1 MEVIKGDFIGFTIG
15 DFHSSQLGILRTS
28 NGDRF
33 DENLLPAFSD
43 STAQVPGGNGSYYW
57 KSLFSERNF
66 SIPIAY
72 DSMTEKQFRTLRRVM
87 SSKDIIPLVFDE
99 RPYKEYLVKPTGT
112 PQLNFICFDEKDARV
127 YKGEGTLEFT
137 AYYPFAR
144 NRHIKGHGLKY
155 LNEFKTN
162 GEYSLPE
169 WSGFM
174 SNRDEWSESSG
185 MLMEQGEYDKT
196 VKFNTKAPKY
206 GIRLYNAG
214 DLETDFKLFIAL
226 NEGVF
231 PVKTLCLQD
240 DPKAIGPIKR
250 GKVMNF
256 QESAANRTITNKEE
270 KDDNKFICI
279 DVKSNLL
286 LGYKGEEDSAKVLQ
300 PTEPTG
306 KIYNKFIA
314 NGDFFT
320 IPTSAEYDTMYLGV
334 YTDTA
339 VNPIN
344 KLEYNYLYY

>member
-1 MEVIKGDFIGFTIG
+1 
-15 DFHSSQLGILRTS
+15 
-28 NGDRF
+28 
-33 DENLLPAFSD
+33 
-43 STAQVPGGNGSYYW
+43 
-57 KSLFSERNF
+57 
-66 SIPIAY
+66 
-72 DSMTEKQFRTLRRVM
+72 M

-196 VKFNTKAPKY
+196 VKFNTEAPKY

-240 DPKAIGPIKR
+240 DPKAIGPIKL

-256 QESAANRTITNKEE
+256 HEAAANRTITNKEE
-270 KDDNKFICI
+270 KNDNKFICI

-286 LGYKGEEDSAKVLQ
+286 LGYTGETISGVLQ
-300 PTEPTG
+300 PGLPTG

-334 YTDTA
+334 YTDAA

>member
-1 MEVIKGDFIGFTIG
+1 
-15 DFHSSQLGILRTS
+15 
-28 NGDRF
+28 
-33 DENLLPAFSD
+33 
-43 STAQVPGGNGSYYW
+43 
-57 KSLFSERNF
+57 
-66 SIPIAY
+66 
-72 DSMTEKQFRTLRRVM
+72 MTEKQFRTLRRVM
-87 SSKDIIPLVFDE
+87 SSKYIIPLVFDE

>member
-1 MEVIKGDFIGFTIG
+1 
-15 DFHSSQLGILRTS
+15 
-28 NGDRF
+28 
-33 DENLLPAFSD
+33 
-43 STAQVPGGNGSYYW
+43 
-57 KSLFSERNF
+57 
-66 SIPIAY
+66 
-72 DSMTEKQFRTLRRVM
+72 MTEKQFRTLRRVM

-196 VKFNTKAPKY
+196 VKFNTEAPKY

-240 DPKAIGPIKR
+240 DPKAIGPIKL

-256 QESAANRTITNKEE
+256 HEAAANRTIANKEE
-270 KDDNKFICI
+270 KNDNKFICI

-286 LGYKGEEDSAKVLQ
+286 LGYTGETVSGVLQ
-300 PTEPTG
+300 PGLPTG

-334 YTDTA
+334 HTDTA

>member
-1 MEVIKGDFIGFTIG
+1 METIKGDFIGFTIG

-33 DENLLPAFSD
+33 DEDLLPAFSD

-57 KSLFSERNF
+57 RSLFSERNF

-185 MLMEQGEYDKT
+185 MLMEQGDYDKT
-196 VKFNTKAPKY
+196 VKFDTEAPKY

-214 DLETDFKLFIAL
+214 DLETDFKLFIKL
-226 NEGVF
+226 KDGVF

-240 DPKAIGPIKR
+240 DPKAIAPIKL
-250 GKVMNF
+250 GKIMNF
-256 QESAANRTITNKEE
+256 QESEANRTITNETE
-270 KDDNKFICI
+270 KANNKFVCI
-279 DVKSNLL
+279 DVKTNLL
-286 LGYKGEEDSAKVLQ
+286 LGYTGETVSGVLQ
-300 PTEPTG
+300 PGVPTG

-314 NGDFFT
+314 SGDFFT
-320 IPTSAEYDTMYLGV
+320 ISTSAEYDTMYLGV

-339 VNPIN
+339 INPIN